1 MEGQMTTA
9 PFRTRANYF
18 SDEAGEDDFNLSF
31 TKLMTKAQANAFS
44 KYLRAERTQ
53 RFKHGGQ
60 WAHPAAPQALATG
73 LKEHSSET
81 SVPFEKIANH
91 DLTVIEQV
99 VGGLVEGMERQFA
112 QMMYSTVSAAAA
124 SVGNVVDTPSAGSP
138 REAFAQ
144 ILEKLEFSADKFG
157 KVTLPEIH
165 SHPDAAKKLRQSIDE
180 APPEFHHRIEEINA
194 RKSAE
199 ALAREVERKARFVR
213 YGGSQ

>member
-1 MEGQMTTA
+1 MTSA
-9 PFRTRANYF
+9 PLRKRANYF
-18 SDEAGEDDFNLSF
+18 SDEVGEDDFHLSF
-31 TKLMTKAQANAFS
+31 TKFMIKAQANAFS
-44 KYLRAERTQ
+44 KYLRAENTQ

-60 WAHPAAPQALATG
+60 WAHPAAPQALTTG
-73 LKEHSSET
+73 LKEHSSENL
-81 SVPFEKIANH
+81 VPFEKIANH

-99 VGGLVEGMERQFA
+99 VGGLVEDMERQFA

-144 ILEKLEFSADKFG
+144 MLEKLEFAADKFG
-157 KVTLPEIH
+157 RVTLPTIH
-165 SHPDAAKKLRQSIDE
+165 LHPDAANKLQQSIAE
-180 APPEFHHRIEEINA
+180 APPEFHQRIEEIKA

-213 YGGSQ
+213 YGDSQ